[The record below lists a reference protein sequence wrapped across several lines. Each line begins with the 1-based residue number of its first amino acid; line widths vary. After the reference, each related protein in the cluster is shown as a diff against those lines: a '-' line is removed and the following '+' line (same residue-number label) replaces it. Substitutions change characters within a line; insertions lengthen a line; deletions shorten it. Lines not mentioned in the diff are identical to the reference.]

1 VLPYDPKDK
10 EKPRLYF
17 TFNGFTQWCNNSD
30 NRYSHLLR
38 KYCTRVTADIHRG
51 DGGQYIRKIAER
63 EETRLPP
70 QITEETIAAMMDK
83 LADEAHKVQSENPEC
98 QFPIGISAKTAMALG
113 WDRDYRKLLCRI
125 QESTTLTE
133 NFDYKVCFCQ
143 NSPPSG
149 RPDGVPSRG
158 HFVLFVQIIQNILNS
173 VFCNAPRC
181 CRMTPKTRRSRGYTL
196 PSMDSP
202 NGATT
207 PTTATRIC
215 FENIALV

>member
-17 TFNGFTQWCNNSD
+17 TFNGFTQWCNNSN
-30 NRYSHLLR
+30 NRYSHFLR

-70 QITEETIAAMMDK
+70 QITEDTIAAMMDK

-98 QFPIGISAKTAMALG
+98 QFPIGISAKTMAALG
-113 WDRDYRKLLCRI
+113 WKGEYWDNLRKVQDRNGNLVEKIDFEVSVANRPRGLTSI
-125 QESTTLTE
+125 QS
-133 NFDYKVCFCQ
+133 
-143 NSPPSG
+143 
-149 RPDGVPSRG
+149 
-158 HFVLFVQIIQNILNS
+158 VQIIQNILNH
-173 VFCNAPRC
+173 VFCNAYRC
-181 CRMTPKTRRSRGYTL
+181 CRMTPRTRRSRGCTL
-196 PSMDSP
+196 PSMDLP

-215 FENIALV
+215 FESTAHE